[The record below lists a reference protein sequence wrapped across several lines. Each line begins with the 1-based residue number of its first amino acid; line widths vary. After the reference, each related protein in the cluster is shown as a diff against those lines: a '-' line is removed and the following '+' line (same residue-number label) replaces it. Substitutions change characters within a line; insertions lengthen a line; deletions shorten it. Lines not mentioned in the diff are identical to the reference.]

1 MSVAPGSEGFAST
14 GATHPHIFPIL
25 YPSEVTRKCKHA
37 DPLRRDDGHCHP
49 RLGSSNSRNV
59 DVGRRYKFFMIRP
72 FASPAVPHKLWLKNG
87 EDTLRG
93 RSPYLYGVVVCF
105 CSQEGAICSRM
116 AGPLSS
122 FLGLCPGFFY
132 ENFKNEVLFD
142 VPFAVDWGT
151 CRRHWSISVGT
162 NTPTVVNVHYLYCV
176 GYLPPPSLF
185 SSP

>member
-1 MSVAPGSEGFAST
+1 
-14 GATHPHIFPIL
+14 
-25 YPSEVTRKCKHA
+25 
-37 DPLRRDDGHCHP
+37 
-49 RLGSSNSRNV
+49 
-59 DVGRRYKFFMIRP
+59 MIRP

-176 GYLPPPSLF
+176 GYLPP
-185 SSP
+185 SSPPLSPDSSSFGKEGMIRSSQISGWSSLWWDEIDVPVVPVSKVRVPQE